1 MTRDDANAINFSVL
15 IMNGRAFQVPGPDP
29 GRPGSCPAGPDLD
42 ALPMSPNLT
51 RKVNHRRTGHGRDI
65 GPTVNTT
72 RAGRPLSLS
81 CSTLVK
87 GLRRRRASAKGTLD
101 CLFVSS
107 LDK

>member
-1 MTRDDANAINFSVL
+1 MTRDDASTINFSVL

-65 GPTVNTT
+65 GPPDGQHHPD
-72 RAGRPLSLS
+72 RQAAHPRL
-81 CSTLVK
+81 
-87 GLRRRRASAKGTLD
+87 
-101 CLFVSS
+101 
-107 LDK
+107 